1 MNKLITIYAVA
12 AMCTAFI
19 ATSNVAQAEYYA
31 GDAGDTGTLTV
42 NAPNSLD
49 GSAAEMWGFYHSTP
63 SGAWKSATYGS
74 GTVTNG
80 TATINYT
87 VPADFYDTYEA
98 AIFSWEVEVEY
109 SPTRQERTSYDT
121 EGADSNW
128 GQFLTRDPNGLSV
141 TIDTFMQDQT
151 RVTQTGAS
159 FRDSA
164 QSATVFPSS
173 SWEWL
178 VEAKRPW
185 TGTMA
190 EYPDVYG
197 GNTVDG
203 DFGKLG
209 LYPTYA
215 ADHGFSIEELETD
228 NNWTK
233 LRLYN
238 DDGYSVELFG
248 SKTATSE
255 DAFGYM
261 YWTTLIPDETLGSLS
276 YDDATGVVSG
286 TFGTALQDDV
296 MYFLDVSG
304 YTYLEG
310 TDVDY
315 QWLSGMGGTDLL
327 MSGATVPEPAT
338 MSLLAIGGIALL
350 RRKRRN

>member
-1 MNKLITIYAVA
+1 MKKLITICAVA

-49 GSAAEMWGFYHSTP
+49 GSAAEMWGFYHTT
-63 SGAWKSATYGS
+63 SGDWKSATYGS

-121 EGADSNW
+121 EGADHLWS
-128 GQFLTRDPNGLSV
+128 QFLTRDPNGLSV

-159 FRDSA
+159 FRYSA

-190 EYPDVYG
+190 EYKG
-197 GNTVDG
+197 GAYADNS
-203 DFGKLG
+203 KSG

-255 DAFGYM
+255 DASGYI

-276 YDDATGVVSG
+276 YDDTTGVVSG

-296 MYFLDVSG
+296 MYFLDVNA
-304 YTYLEG
+304 YTYLED

-338 MSLLAIGGIALL
+338 MSLLALGGLAVLKRR
-350 RRKRRN
+350 RRKNA